1 MLPSSAYLEPSSGRA
16 KNVEPSRRSLRMPSR
31 CWATFTH
38 LQLVRFG
45 IALLTHLRIV
55 RTGAQGHRTHRQAAS
70 MSTAAT
76 QDEIRRVIW
85 NDLITSLQEKSHGEA
100 VIQELERLRVA

>member
-1 MLPSSAYLEPSSGRA
+1 MRDAVTDTA
-16 KNVEPSRRSLRMPSR
+16 
-31 CWATFTH
+31 
-38 LQLVRFG
+38 
-45 IALLTHLRIV
+45 HLRIA
-55 RTGAQGHRTHRQAAS
+55 RTGAQGHRTHQQAAR